1 MSNDSRSSDSED
13 TFETEGLEIE
23 SINDESQAASSE
35 EGQPEDLKKELNQAK
50 NDYLYLRAE
59 FDNYR
64 KNAIK
69 ERSDLLKFGPER
81 MAREILDIVDT
92 FELALSSEVNA
103 DNIEGFAK
111 GMELTASNLKT
122 MLGKF
127 GIREVDPLGEN
138 FDPSIH
144 EALSSEPTNEYEPG
158 KICRVFKKAYKMHD
172 RLLRPAQVVVAVE
185 GSPKDTDK
193 SDEN

>member
-1 MSNDSRSSDSED
+1 MSNDSRSSNSED
-13 TFETEGLEIE
+13 SFEAEGLEIE
-23 SINDESQAASSE
+23 SINDETQSTPSE
-35 EGQPEDLKKELNQAK
+35 NGPSEDLKKELDQAK

-81 MAREILDIVDT
+81 MARELLDIVDT
-92 FELALSSEVNA
+92 FDLALSSEVNA
-103 DNIEGFAK
+103 DNIDGFVK
-111 GMELTASNLKT
+111 GMELTATNLKT

-138 FDPSIH
+138 FDPTVH
-144 EALSSEPTNEYEPG
+144 EALSSEPTNEYEAG

-172 RLLRPAQVVVAVE
+172 RLLRPAQVVVAVD
-185 GSPKDTDK
+185 GSTEDK
-193 SDEN
+193 NNSDGN